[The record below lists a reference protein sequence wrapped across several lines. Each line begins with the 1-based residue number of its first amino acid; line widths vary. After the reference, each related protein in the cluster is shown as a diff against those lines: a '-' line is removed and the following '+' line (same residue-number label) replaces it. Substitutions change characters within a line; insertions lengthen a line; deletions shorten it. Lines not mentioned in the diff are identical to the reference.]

1 MPLTLLGVGLALL
14 RGFIDYGS
22 SLSFRGW
29 FITELII
36 DPILTGLLYWL
47 SSATVHENPYAP
59 ARKSAPLVQRSH
71 HLYSLPAVHYL
82 HSR

>member
-1 MPLTLLGVGLALL
+1 MPFILLWVGLALL

-36 DPILTGLLYWL
+36 DPILTGLLY